1 MGQVKTEEK
10 SNEIKAI
17 PELLDLL
24 SIKGCLVTIDAMGC
38 QKEIA
43 AKIVEKDADYLLA
56 VKGNQEKLHE
66 SIQAA
71 FKNHLKSEPEQ
82 LQSVE
87 KAHGRIEYREYH
99 VLDSSALPANITNA
113 WVNLKTIGL
122 AISYRMTKQKESRLE
137 YRYFVCVTATTPSV

>member
-1 MGQVKTEEK
+1 M
-10 SNEIKAI
+10 I

-24 SIKGCLVTIDAMGC
+24 SIKRCLVTIDAMAC
-38 QKEIA
+38 QKEIAA

-66 SIQAA
+66 GIKAA
-71 FKNHLKSEPEQ
+71 FRHNLKSQAEQ

-99 VLDSSALPANITNA
+99 VLDSSALPARITNA
-113 WVNLKTIGL
+113 WIYLKTPGL
-122 AISYRMTKQKESRLE
+122 VISCRVAKHKETRLE
-137 YRYFVCVTATTPSV
+137 YRYFISLAALTSSRFANAVRSH